1 MLLKWLP
8 NYTAL
13 WDDRGIFNDSWN
25 HSTPRISVIFIAEG
39 TGSQLPCRA
48 FLVPWIHPVSCY
60 RRLFV
65 SKHACMLHPL
75 CLCLN
80 PHCPCLRIS
89 RDIQYT
95 SQVIWQ
101 HPRPGLPPSL
111 LRDAWMRGS
120 FWPHRAVGGHGRSN
134 PTDLWSLLLCRY
146 LSEPADPCSH
156 CLWPRS
162 LWCVSLR
169 VLETLLGSVARTRPV
184 L

>member
-1 MLLKWLP
+1 MLLKRLP

-25 HSTPRISVIFIAEG
+25 HSIPRISVIFIAEG
-39 TGSQLPCRA
+39 TGSQLPWGIPGPLNTPCLLLSQA
-48 FLVPWIHPVSCY
+48 V
-60 RRLFV
+60 V

-75 CLCLN
+75 CLCLS
-80 PHCPCLRIS
+80 PRCPCLRIS
-89 RDIQYT
+89 RDVQRA
-95 SQVIWQ
+95 SQVIQQ

-111 LRDAWMRGS
+111 LRGAWMRGS
-120 FWPHRAVGGHGRSN
+120 FCPHHAVGGHGRSN

-169 VLETLLGSVARTRPV
+169 VLETLLGSMARTRPV